1 MSEMHKNVKIL
12 VIAPYIGL
20 AKLFEEAAARR
31 EGIELSTYERDTDE
45 AAAFI
50 RSFPVE
56 NYDIIISRGHTC
68 KLIEKACRRH
78 IFDVGISIYD
88 VLRTIRLT
96 QNYNGKFAVVGF
108 HSIIYYAFIL
118 KDVLR
123 YEFDIF
129 TVKATSEIEDEL
141 NRLKD
146 LGYTMIVGDVVTTR
160 IAKRIGLQT
169 ILITTSPESVE
180 AVLDNSLSLYKE
192 QMAFKRERAFY
203 RELIANM
210 HEGVAVF
217 SEDGLPVFSNGS
229 EDTEPKKSLKRY
241 VPALLERKEM
251 NFIKTVDTTRYTVRG
266 RVIFLGDR
274 PMAVF
279 YFRGTE
285 RGRRDSGLLS
295 FLGMDEGPVVSQRIF
310 YTLSPAL
317 KTALATIKSFK
328 FYSRPVF
335 ITGPRGSGKDSVAF
349 FLYQSSRQQHNPL
362 AVIDCKFADD
372 RDWTALM
379 KNEDSP
385 LYETGYT
392 LFFKDV
398 HLLDIDQQKQLLLFL
413 NQSALNRRN
422 QLIFSCAPGE
432 SPAFD
437 QGPLKNEIVN
447 IFQALCLSIP
457 SLNERREDIPNLAT
471 LYLNEFNSQMAKQ
484 AIAFDPGALT
494 LLQNFNWSG
503 NLYQLRAV
511 IQELILCS
519 DSSYITEAEVRMVL
533 KKNAEGEPSAPPA
546 VSLEGTLD
554 DITKR
559 VILQV
564 LKEENMNQSSAAK
577 RLGIGRSTLRR
588 HIQGISQTDTPSQK
602 SPT

>member
-1 MSEMHKNVKIL
+1 
-12 VIAPYIGL
+12 
-20 AKLFEEAAARR
+20 
-31 EGIELSTYERDTDE
+31 
-45 AAAFI
+45 
-50 RSFPVE
+50 
-56 NYDIIISRGHTC
+56 
-68 KLIEKACRRH
+68 
-78 IFDVGISIYD
+78 
-88 VLRTIRLT
+88 
-96 QNYNGKFAVVGF
+96 
-108 HSIIYYAFIL
+108 
-118 KDVLR
+118 
-123 YEFDIF
+123 
-129 TVKATSEIEDEL
+129 
-141 NRLKD
+141 
-146 LGYTMIVGDVVTTR
+146 
-160 IAKRIGLQT
+160 
-169 ILITTSPESVE
+169 
-180 AVLDNSLSLYKE
+180 
-192 QMAFKRERAFY
+192 
-203 RELIANM
+203 
-210 HEGVAVF
+210 
-217 SEDGLPVFSNGS
+217 
-229 EDTEPKKSLKRY
+229 
-241 VPALLERKEM
+241 M

-588 HIQGISQTDTPSQK
+588 HIQGISQTDAPSQK